1 MKYVIIYLLIV
12 NVITFLLYGFDKWKA
27 KRDKWRVPEKTLL
40 MFAVV
45 GGTIGAFAGMQVFRH
60 KTKHAKFVIGV
71 PLIFILQVALVW
83 FFCFR
88 K

>member
-40 MFAVV
+40 MFAAV

-71 PLIFILQVALVW
+71 PLIFILQAALVW

>member
-1 MKYVIIYLLIV
+1 MKYVIIYLLII

-45 GGTIGAFAGMQVFRH
+45 GGTIGAFVGMQVFRH

-71 PLIFILQVALVW
+71 PLIFILQVALIW
-83 FFCFR
+83 FFCF
-88 K
+88 KK